1 MSKFE
6 TKPRRRSQGTKR
18 YDLGFRPRRK
28 KAKGQPER
36 INKTIDSIIKDL
48 RSVKKTTE
56 MRILELWPKISGKR
70 ISRHTKPTVLKR
82 GCLFVNVDRSAWL
95 YELVQKHTERLLKK
109 IQAKVGEK
117 ELIKIR
123 FRIGEL

>member
-1 MSKFE
+1 MLKFE
-6 TKPRRRSQGTKR
+6 TKSRHGSQGAKR
-18 YDLGFRPRRK
+18 YGPGFRFRRK
-28 KAKGQPER
+28 KTKRQPER

-82 GCLFVNVDRSAWL
+82 GCLFVNVDRSTWL

>member
-6 TKPRRRSQGTKR
+6 TKPTCGNQSTKR
-18 YDLGFRPRRK
+18 YGLGFRLRRK
-28 KAKGQPER
+28 KTKRQPEQ
-36 INKTIDSIIKDL
+36 INKTIESIIKDL

-70 ISRHTKPTVLKR
+70 ISRHTKPTALKK

-95 YELVQKHTERLLKK
+95 YELVQKHTEKLLKK

-117 ELIKIR
+117 KLVKIR

>member
-6 TKPRRRSQGTKR
+6 AKPGYGGQNPKR
-18 YDLGFRPRRK
+18 YGLGFRVRRK
-28 KAKGQPER
+28 KTKRQPER

-48 RSVKKTTE
+48 RSVKKTAE

-70 ISRHTKPTVLKR
+70 ISRHTKPTVLKK
-82 GCLFVNVDRSAWL
+82 GCLFVNVDKPAWL
-95 YELVQKHTERLLKK
+95 YELVQRHRERLLKK

-117 ELIKIR
+117 KLVKIR

>member
-6 TKPRRRSQGTKR
+6 TKPKYGNQNPKQYG
-18 YDLGFRPRRK
+18 LGFRRK
-28 KAKGQPER
+28 KTKRQPER
-36 INKTIDSIIKDL
+36 INKTINSIIKDL

-56 MRILELWPKISGKR
+56 RRILELWPKISGKR
-70 ISRHTKPTVLKR
+70 ISRHTKPTVLKK
-82 GCLFVNVDRSAWL
+82 GCLVVNVDNPAWL
-95 YELVQKHTERLLKK
+95 YELVQRHRERLLKK

-117 ELIKIR
+117 KLVKIR